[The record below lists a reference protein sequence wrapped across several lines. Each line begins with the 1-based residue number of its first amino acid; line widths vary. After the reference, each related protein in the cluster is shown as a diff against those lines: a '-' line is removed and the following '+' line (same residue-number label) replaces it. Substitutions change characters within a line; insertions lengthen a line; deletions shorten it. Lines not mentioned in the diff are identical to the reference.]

1 MSVNNNYK
9 LLNIL
14 IVDGQRIFR
23 EGLLLIL
30 KNFDYVKN
38 VFQAGSVN
46 GALSELKNNTCDLV
60 LLDYILPALNGAAF
74 TREIKRLYPET
85 KIICFSIYDDQEHI
99 TNMFDNGA
107 DGYLLKNTD
116 RLEVELAIGSVM
128 NGRHYFSKDIAV
140 NIIEST
146 IKKTECTCNEKF
158 KKLNL
163 REKEILKLLYEEYS
177 SKEIAGKL
185 FISERTIEFYR
196 QSLIKKTG
204 AKNIVGLIKYAICN
218 ELIKP

>member
-1 MSVNNNYK
+1 M
-9 LLNIL
+9 
-14 IVDGQRIFR
+14 G
-23 EGLLLIL
+23 
-30 KNFDYVKN
+30 
-38 VFQAGSVN
+38 

-60 LLDYILPALNGAAF
+60 LLDYILPAINGAAF
-74 TREIKRLYPET
+74 TREIKRLYPGT
-85 KIICFSIYDDQEHI
+85 KVICFSIYDDEEHVS
-99 TNMFDNGA
+99 NMFDNGA

-116 RLEVELAIGSVM
+116 KIEVELAIGSVI
-128 NGRHYFSKDIAV
+128 NGRHYFSKDIAA
-140 NIIEST
+140 NIIGNT
-146 IKKTECTCNEKF
+146 IRKAHCGCSEKF

-177 SKEIAGKL
+177 SKEIADKL

-218 ELIKP
+218 ELIKT